1 MDTVAVVELLT
12 ILAVGLATPGPNA
25 LTCFGHSGVYGVKSN
40 VKLILGMLAGISI
53 LMLSIGL
60 AIDSL
65 MEHTIAMIA
74 FHWIGMVF
82 LGFMIYGMFQIDPSS
97 INASGVD
104 GALGIKTG
112 VVKQFANGKEW
123 AFIII
128 IMSQFIQPLGGGIS
142 GILVIISITLTVCLA
157 AMAMWTLVG
166 SKLNNTFSDEVMGKR
181 IFTICG
187 FLLGLLM
194 VGFLIKG
201 PVTV

>member
-12 ILAVGLATPGPNA
+12 ILAIGLATPGPNA
-25 LTCFGHSGVYGVKSN
+25 LTCFGHSGVYGAKSN
-40 VKLILGMLAGISI
+40 IKLILGMIAGIFI

-112 VVKQFANGKEW
+112 VAMQYANGKEW
-123 AFIII
+123 AFII
-128 IMSQFIQPLGGGIS
+128 MY
-142 GILVIISITLTVCLA
+142 
-157 AMAMWTLVG
+157 
-166 SKLNNTFSDEVMGKR
+166 
-181 IFTICG
+181 
-187 FLLGLLM
+187 LLH
-194 VGFLIKG
+194 I
-201 PVTV
+201 